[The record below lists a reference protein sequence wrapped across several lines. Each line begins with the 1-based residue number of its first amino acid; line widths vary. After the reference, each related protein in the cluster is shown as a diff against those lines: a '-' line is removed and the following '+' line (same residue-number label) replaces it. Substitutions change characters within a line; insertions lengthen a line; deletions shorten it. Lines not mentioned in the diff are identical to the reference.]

1 MQEKEMFSNYTMQ
14 EVLDELDIIEC
25 FKRPEHKLYIGE
37 VTKRQINLFKDMD
50 ITFPTSLH

>member
-25 FKRPEHKLYIGE
+25 FKRPKHKLYIGE
-37 VTKRQINLFKDMD
+37 ATKRQINLFEDMD
-50 ITFPTSLH
+50 IAFPTSLH